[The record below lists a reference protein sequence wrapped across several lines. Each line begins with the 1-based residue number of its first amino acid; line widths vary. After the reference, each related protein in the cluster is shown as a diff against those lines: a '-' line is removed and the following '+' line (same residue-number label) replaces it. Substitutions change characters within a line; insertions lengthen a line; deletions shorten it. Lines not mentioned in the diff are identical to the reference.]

1 MNDEPTTT
9 VAKSASVRS
18 EHDDVVT
25 QPTAPPSRVLVII
38 LLLSAVAQMD
48 SGIIP
53 PALSI
58 VQSQFSL
65 DFTDKGLLGACRLS
79 HSTVH
84 NLNVCC
90 PSIVVLVDRAG
101 AVGPMG
107 FIASCPVWGVLL
119 GSTSDQRQLM
129 TVCAWMMTAAL
140 FCNSIAPDFNSLLAA
155 RFFVG
160 VFQAPM
166 IIYAPVWSDR
176 FAGPNQKTLW
186 MALIQSCR

>member
-129 TVCAWMMTAAL
+129 TVCAWMMTARRSSATPSPL
-140 FCNSIAPDFNSLLAA
+140 TSTASWRRDFLSVCS
-155 RFFVG
+155 R
-160 VFQAPM
+160 P
-166 IIYAPVWSDR
+166 R
-176 FAGPNQKTLW
+176 
-186 MALIQSCR
+186 